1 MSKEQKVHSGLS
13 SQNIGKPRVS
23 RRFVNKKMNELYV
36 SKRLT
41 LVVPYRGK
49 TREIQYMI
57 TGVFGTEMQMT
68 AAMRSIK
75 YPCEIPKMHTIEI
88 RLKNEF
94 PSQKLIKEIN
104 KHKKYG

>member
-1 MSKEQKVHSGLS
+1 MSKEKKVDSGS
-13 SQNIGKPRVS
+13 VSQNIGKPRVS

-68 AAMRSIK
+68 AALKSIK
-75 YPCEIPKMHTIEI
+75 YPCEIPKMQMIEI
-88 RLKNEF
+88 RLNNEF
-94 PSQKLIKEIN
+94 PTKKLIKEIQ
-104 KHKKYG
+104 KFKK